1 MTGRGVSVRCRGTG
15 SVCGMAEE
23 TALVTLDDVRA
34 AATRI
39 ADRVLRTPLVP
50 AAWGDEAH
58 PLWLKPENLQVIGAF
73 KIRGALN
80 AIGALDEVARARGVV
95 THSSGNHAQ
104 AVALAAREYG
114 LKATIVMPEQAP
126 EVKLDATRA
135 LGGEVVLVP
144 PAERES
150 RVAELVAEHGY
161 AYVPPFDHPDIIA
174 GQGTIGLELLADLP
188 DVATVLVP
196 VSGGGLLSGV
206 ATAVKALRPNVR
218 VLGCE
223 PELAGDAAES
233 FRLGERQVW
242 PVEQTYRTMADA
254 LRVCVGELT
263 WAHIKERVDG
273 VLTVTEDEIAEAVRV
288 LATRSHLVAEPGG
301 AVAVAAYLAHAG
313 ELADGPVVAVVSGG
327 NIDPA
332 LLASLLAT

>member
-1 MTGRGVSVRCRGTG
+1 
-15 SVCGMAEE
+15 MAEE

-174 GQGTIGLELLADLP
+174 GQGTIGLEVLADLP

-223 PELAGDAAES
+223 PELAGDTAES
-233 FRLGERQVW
+233 FRLGERRVW

-263 WAHIKERVDG
+263 WAHIRERVDG
-273 VLTVTEDEIAEAVRV
+273 VLTVTEDEIAKAVRV
-288 LATRSHLVAEPGG
+288 LATRSRLVAEPGG

-313 ELADGPVVAVVSGG
+313 ELDHGPVVAVVSGG